1 MSHNLLLA
9 KVKYLCLLL
18 NIFGISLLKKVRMIL
33 NKETAEKKLR
43 RMALEIS
50 ERNHDKFSL
59 ILIGIKENGIFI
71 AQKIAEYLKQSF
83 SGEIDIIELSMD
95 KKNPKEIQ
103 LSKSMDFNNKSVLLV
118 DDVAN
123 SGRTML
129 YAMKPILEQWPAQI
143 ETVVLVERTY
153 KKFPVA
159 IDYVGLSVATTQQ
172 ENIVV
177 EVENGIV
184 TQAYIINSGS

>member
-1 MSHNLLLA
+1 
-9 KVKYLCLLL
+9 
-18 NIFGISLLKKVRMIL
+18 MIL

-50 ERNHDKFSL
+50 ERNHDKLSL

-83 SGEIDIIELSMD
+83 SGEIEIIELSMD